1 MQRQCVSVVCPNP
14 IWYLLLLGVDDP
26 YRGQGLGGRLIEP
39 VLARARQERLACYLE
54 TEKEENLGFYAR
66 HGFHLAEEGR
76 EPRHGVRT
84 WGLLRPAHIQ
94 REGMYAWRKQE
105 AAEGERINGR
115 TRRGRYVGHPRAF
128 GFLLLEGGGA
138 DLFVPPKHEGD
149 AIDGDTVLAERR
161 GESAAKVT
169 AVVER
174 GRSRLSG
181 TYIGRGA
188 FLPDAHRIPKILS
201 VEGKARKGDKVLVA
215 VRPDALRIRRVL
227 GRAGDPAVE
236 DAAVLAEL
244 EISPQFPKPVL
255 AQAAKLEEPGPADF
269 RGRLDLRD
277 TKTVVTIDPVS
288 SRDYDDAISLER
300 RGKGWLLGVHIADVS
315 HYVRHGSALDKEARE
330 RGTSVYLPT
339 RVIPMLPEKLS
350 NDLCSLREGVD
361 RLTMSVLIHYDARG
375 ELLDTTFARSVIRS
389 DRRLSYERASRVMD
403 KTVKEKGG
411 VGELLL
417 NMARLAKS

>member
-1 MQRQCVSVVCPNP
+1 MNLKGCLHDESKKRQSKGRKTNVSV
-14 IWYLLLLGVDDP
+14 
-26 YRGQGLGGRLIEP
+26 
-39 VLARARQERLACYLE
+39 
-54 TEKEENLGFYAR
+54 
-66 HGFHLAEEGR
+66 
-76 EPRHGVRT
+76 
-84 WGLLRPAHIQ
+84 
-94 REGMYAWRKQE
+94 E
-105 AAEGERINGR
+105 A
-115 TRRGRYVGHPRAF
+115 YVGHPRAF
-128 GFLLLEGGGA
+128 GFLFLEGGGA

-169 AVVER
+169 AIVAR

-244 EISPQFPKPVL
+244 EISPQFPKPAL
-255 AQAAKLEEPGPADF
+255 AQAAKLKEPGPADF

-300 RGKGWLLGVHIADVS
+300 RGQGVV
-315 HYVRHGSALDKEARE
+315 ARCAH
-330 RGTSVYLPT
+330 R
-339 RVIPMLPEKLS
+339 R
-350 NDLCSLREGVD
+350 
-361 RLTMSVLIHYDARG
+361 RLTL
-375 ELLDTTFARSVIRS
+375 
-389 DRRLSYERASRVMD
+389 RAPGKRP
-403 KTVKEKGG
+403 
-411 VGELLL
+411 
-417 NMARLAKS
+417 